1 MVRDNDQGRH
11 VANEDIHRIGKGFF
25 LFFFFFW
32 GGGRG
37 GGLIEKISTISLL
50 NNYKDNK
57 HSGITGADTSMMMIQ
72 NVLEVAVKNTI
83 IM

>member
-1 MVRDNDQGRH
+1 MLLT
-11 VANEDIHRIGKGFF
+11 RIFIVLEKGFF
-25 LFFFFFW
+25 FFS
-32 GGGRG
+32 GGGR
-37 GGLIEKISTISLL
+37 GLIEKISTISLL
-50 NNYKDNK
+50 NNSKDNK